1 MGITINRSY
10 NSALTKLLAEESL
23 THKLERSGNNDYR
36 HVIQHETVS
45 RPWWT
50 LWRISKSYSTV
61 AEITSE
67 PVSPPPHLPGIKY
80 LGLEIKVTNPKFEVA
95 VTNAFN
101 RLSEELGE
109 KFTAIV
115 LTGRV

>member
-1 MGITINRSY
+1 MAITINRGY
-10 NSALTKLLAEESL
+10 NLALTKLLAEESL
-23 THKLERSGNNDYR
+23 THKLERDGRGYR
-36 HVIQHETVS
+36 HVIQHEIVT

-80 LGLEIKVTNPKFEVA
+80 SGLEIKVTNPKFEVA

-101 RLSEELGE
+101 KLSEELGE